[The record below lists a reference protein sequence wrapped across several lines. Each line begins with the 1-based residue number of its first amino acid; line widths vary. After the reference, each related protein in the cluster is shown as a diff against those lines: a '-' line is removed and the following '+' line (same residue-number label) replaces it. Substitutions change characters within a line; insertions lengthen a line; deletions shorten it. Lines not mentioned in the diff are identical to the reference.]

1 MEPYRNRFPARSHA
15 HLGIQSFPVLI
26 EFTHQTTVGIDNTE
40 SRYVNGTKFDYLALP
55 AIIHDLQRGWRRQSR
70 HSCYGRE

>member
-15 HLGIQSFPVLI
+15 HLRIQSFPVLI
-26 EFTHQTTVGIDNTE
+26 EFTHQTTVSIDNTE

-55 AIIHDLQRGWRRQSR
+55 AIIHDLQSRWRR